1 MSSVNTGLS
10 ITRALELKGRSQ
22 KWLALSIGMRPNA
35 ISHLKRNRSA
45 RLFTIECICTAL
57 EMRVSEFIA
66 LGETGNEA

>member
-22 KWLALSIGMRPNA
+22 KWLAMTIGVRPNA

-45 RLFTIECICTAL
+45 MLSTVELICTAL
-57 EMRVSEFIA
+57 EMKVSEFFA
-66 LGETGNEA
+66 LGEDHG

>member
-22 KWLALSIGMRPNA
+22 KWLAMTIGMAPNA
-35 ISHLKRNRSA
+35 VSRMTRNRSA
-45 RLFTIECICTAL
+45 RLFDIVCICTAL

-66 LGETGNEA
+66 LGETSNEA

>member
-22 KWLALSIGMRPNA
+22 KWLAMTIGMAPNA
-35 ISHLKRNRSA
+35 VSRMTRNRSA
-45 RLFTIECICTAL
+45 KLFHIECICTAL
-57 EMRVSEFIA
+57 DMKVSEFIA